1 MFSRGRQGIQAGSS
15 GDCGFTLLELIIV
28 IAIVGILATLALPA
42 YRYQLLQTKRSLG
55 RAEVLAVLARQE
67 QFYVNNRQYA
77 ATLDQLGYVANPY
90 AIDSQGNNLDVSADN
105 RIYRIQ
111 LSSVTLQS
119 SRVTSFTVE
128 AIPQLRQTADDRCGT
143 LQMTSTGLKSAT
155 TGSVEHC
162 W

>member
-1 MFSRGRQGIQAGSS
+1 MFFRGRQGIQAGYP
-15 GDCGFTLLELIIV
+15 GVCGFSLLELLIA
-28 IAIVGILATLALPA
+28 IAIVGILAALALPA
-42 YRYQLLQTKRSLG
+42 YQYQIMQTKRSLG

-67 QFYVNNRQYA
+67 QFYVNNKQYA

-90 AIDSQGNNLDVSADN
+90 AIDSQGNTLELSAHN

-111 LSSVTLQS
+111 LSAVTLQS

-128 AIPQLRQTADDRCGT
+128 AIPQLRQAADNSCGT

-155 TGSVEHC
+155 AGSVERC